1 MSQPIDVDLPH
12 NLGKDE
18 ARRRIANNIHK
29 LEEHI
34 PGGAQV
40 QSGWAGDQLNL
51 DIAAMGQSVIA
62 TIDVMETNV
71 HLRVLLPGMLGMFA
85 GLIQGALQK
94 KGNVLL
100 EDHRRLSTAPAAKL
114 REEGG
119 MRHFAVIGSGP
130 AGFYTA
136 EALEKAYGEVARI
149 DILDRYP
156 VPYGLIR
163 FGVAPDHQSLKAV
176 SKRYDKVV
184 ESAGVDFIGNVTV
197 GRDVS
202 VDELLELYDAV
213 ILAIGAPHD
222 RKLGIPGEDLPGV
235 VGSAEFVGW
244 YNGHP
249 DFADLDPPLSGTH
262 AAVIGNGNVALDC
275 ARILSKTRGEFEGSD
290 IVGHALDAL
299 DASAIKTV
307 TILGRRGP
315 HQISMTPKELGEL
328 GHLEATLPIVDLSD
342 FPPREADEAL
352 EPGQRKSV
360 TILREFNDIRANKPK
375 SMIFDFFARP
385 VPLKATGKP
394 SASSSSAPSLTTRA
408 GHAAPARP
416 TKSGPRWW
424 SAASAIRRRR
434 WTESPM
440 TSEAANFSTRADASP
455 NAFMRSAGRGGDRAG
470 RSAPTARMAM
480 RSPI

>member
-1 MSQPIDVDLPH
+1 
-12 NLGKDE
+12 
-18 ARRRIANNIHK
+18 
-29 LEEHI
+29 
-34 PGGAQV
+34 
-40 QSGWAGDQLNL
+40 
-51 DIAAMGQSVIA
+51 
-62 TIDVMETNV
+62 
-71 HLRVLLPGMLGMFA
+71 
-85 GLIQGALQK
+85 
-94 KGNVLL
+94 
-100 EDHRRLSTAPAAKL
+100 
-114 REEGG
+114 
-119 MRHFAVIGSGP
+119 MRHFAVVGSGP

-136 EALEKAYGEVARI
+136 EALEKAYGDKARV

-249 DFADLDPPLSGTH
+249 DFADLDPPLTGTH

-275 ARILSKTRGEFEGSD
+275 ARILSKTRGEFDGSD
-290 IVGHALDAL
+290 IVAHALDAL
-299 DASAIKTV
+299 DASAIRTV

-315 HQISMTPKELGEL
+315 HQIAMTPKELGEL

-360 TILREFNDIRANKPK
+360 TILREFNEIRANKPK

-385 VPLKATGKP
+385 IAIEGDGKAERIIVERTELDEKGGARGTGETYEVPASLVVSSIGYSTPPIEGVPYDERGGKFLNECGRIGERLFAVGWARRGP
-394 SASSSSAPSLTTRA
+394 SGTIGTNRPDGYEVADLVASQMPSGSA
-408 GHAAPARP
+408 
-416 TKSGPRWW
+416 
-424 SAASAIRRRR
+424 
-434 WTESPM
+434 
-440 TSEAANFSTRADASP
+440 
-455 NAFMRSAGRGGDRAG
+455 GDRAG
-470 RSAPTARMAM
+470 TAGLKRLLESRGVMPTDYDDWRKIEETEVSRARPG
-480 RSPI
+480 SPREKFVRVEHWLDTLGR